1 MALRYGY
8 WALAFI
14 ALLAVAGF
22 CMPARAQNAASTPA
36 DPVPTLSF
44 VDAENGSI
52 LFNLAD
58 ITRFDWDRQLFELSP
73 ARATELL
80 ALPVVQRR
88 DFAVKDREGIIYRGR
103 FYRSSTTEGE
113 GYDGSTIL
121 IDQGP
126 LKQLPASPF
135 FTISGGYPT
144 ADGAHKDDRFSP
156 RLQAIL
162 AQAGKLST
170 ITDAELPVQRLW
182 SGHTWVG
189 GEQVLKASAV
199 LFPNTFHVGKFAY
212 LHLLLFKGQHPD
224 FAYDKMVVVAT
235 CRANEGNFQSKQDIL
250 SITPPLIDNGIYVC
264 KFRPWEGVI
273 TPSTDEDHTLPQLKS
288 GAQPRY
294 PKDAL
299 NDDREGV
306 ATVAV
311 QINIDGKVSDVTL
324 EQPSGIEDIDRAV
337 TRAVAKMV
345 FTPAIANGKA
355 VNSMLKLQYRFSDR
369 KVQQT
374 ILPPE
379 PIIVTAKPGPMDLS
393 LEIIVYKKEGETYT
407 PTGTWPLPARIITL
421 LPADDVAASTPK
433 P

>member
-1 MALRYGY
+1 MALRSGY

-14 ALLAVAGF
+14 ALLAVAGL
-22 CMPARAQNAASTPA
+22 CGPASAQNAASAPA
-36 DPVPTLSF
+36 DPVPALSF
-44 VDAENGSI
+44 VDAENGGI
-52 LFNLAD
+52 LFTLDD
-58 ITRFDWDRQLFELSP
+58 ITRFDWDRQLFELTP
-73 ARATELL
+73 ARASELL

-88 DFAVKDREGIIYRGR
+88 DFAVKDRDGVIYRGR

-126 LKQLPASPF
+126 LKELPASPF

-156 RLQAIL
+156 RLKAIL
-162 AQAGKLST
+162 AQAGKLTT

-199 LFPNTFHVGKFAY
+199 LFPNTFRVGKDAY
-212 LHLLLFKGQHPD
+212 LHLLLYKGQHPD
-224 FAYDKMVVVAT
+224 FAYDKMVLVAT
-235 CRANEGNFQSKQDIL
+235 CSANAGNFQSKQEIL
-250 SITPPLIDNGIYVC
+250 SITPPLLDNGIYVC
-264 KFRPWEGVI
+264 KFRPWEAQV
-273 TPSTDEDHTLPQLKS
+273 TPLADATHSLPQLKS

-311 QINIDGKVSDVTL
+311 QISADGKVGDVSLT
-324 EQPSGIEDIDRAV
+324 QPSGVADIDSAV
-337 TRAVAKMV
+337 TRAVAKMA
-345 FTPAIANGKA
+345 FTPAVENGKA
-355 VNSMLKLQYRFSDR
+355 VRSLLKLQYRFADR
-369 KVQQT
+369 KVQQI

-379 PIIVTAKPGPMDLS
+379 PITVTAKPGPMDLA
-393 LEIIVYKKEGETYT
+393 LEIIVYKKDGEIFT
-407 PTGTWPLPARIITL
+407 PTGSWPLPSRKITL
-421 LPADDVAASTPK
+421 LPAEETVAPAQNP
-433 P
+433 